1 MIKRLKQNQVF
12 PHIISIFLLIFFS
25 VILVNYVNLDDLK
38 EKVSLLSDTN
48 SFWGMILFITGVIL
62 LYIFLFPSTV
72 LGAASGVIFEFWYG
86 VLIYSVACFVASI
99 LIFLLV
105 RFLLKDKT
113 QRLIEKKKQLKDV
126 QLLAEKEGVRF
137 LFFIRFLPI
146 HATFINSLL
155 AVSII
160 KPSKFLLSCLFL
172 IPEWIFHVYIGYV
185 ASITSR
191 NAIQSGLSF
200 EDYFRIIL
208 LIISISAIVYLGWIA
223 QKIIRQSKIKSGN
236 EITPI
241 INAVKEG

>member
-113 QRLIEKKKQLKDV
+113 QSIIEKKKQLKNV
-126 QLLAEKEGVRF
+126 QSLAEKEGLRF

>member
-1 MIKRLKQNQVF
+1 MIKRLKQNQVL
-12 PHIISIFLLIFFS
+12 PHIISIVLLIFFS

-48 SFWGMILFITGVIL
+48 SFWGMILFITGVII

-86 VLIYSVACFVASI
+86 ALVYSAACFLASI

-113 QRLIEKKKQLKDV
+113 QRLIENKQQLKDV
-126 QLLAEKEGVRF
+126 QSLAEKEGVRF
-137 LFFIRFLPI
+137 LFFIRFLPV

-185 ASITSR
+185 ASITSH
-191 NAIQSGLSF
+191 NAIQRGLSF
-200 EDYFRIIL
+200 EDYFRITL

-223 QKIIRQSKIKSGN
+223 QKIIRQSKIKSDN

>member
-12 PHIISIFLLIFFS
+12 PHIISIVLLIFFS

-38 EKVSLLSDTN
+38 ERVSLLSDTN
-48 SFWGMILFITGVIL
+48 SFWGMILFITGVIV

-86 VLIYSVACFVASI
+86 VLVYSAACFLASI

-137 LFFIRFLPI
+137 LFFIRFLPV
-146 HATFINSLL
+146 HATFINSLF

-185 ASITSR
+185 ASITSQ

-223 QKIIRQSKIKSGN
+223 QKIIRKSKIKSGN